1 MKIWKLEV
9 SKFAYREKRNWLKE
23 AELEEF
29 DYIDDDKTQI
39 YTIYFPYFKNLSKY
53 IDEITEGHNQYWA
66 DAYEQ
71 TDGDEESLEYHNGLE
86 RDSEIHLI
94 TSRVRL
100 HESLIEAVI
109 DLGKEEDQ

>member
-9 SKFAYREKRNWLKE
+9 TKFVYTEKRNWLKE
-23 AELEEF
+23 DGLEEF

-39 YTIYFPYFKNLSKY
+39 YTIYFPYFKNMSKY
-53 IDEITEGHNQYWA
+53 IDEITAGHNQYWA
-66 DAYEQ
+66 DAYER

-86 RDSEIHLI
+86 WDSEIHLI
-94 TSRVRL
+94 TGRVRL

-109 DLGKEEDQ
+109 DLGKEED